1 MTTQTARLRT
11 RLRTDILSG
20 TLQSG
25 QKIGQQALASRYG
38 VSRIPLRE
46 ALTELQ
52 AEGLVRHVP
61 NRGFFVTEMSIEDMA
76 EVYRLRELLEAEAIS
91 AACHNLSDAALERI
105 AELATRVRAGLGAGD
120 TDLVAKA
127 NREFHFAVFD
137 AAGMPRLS
145 RILSSLWDA
154 TQAYRR
160 LYFLEPENHEHIV
173 AEHEALLAA
182 LRRRDPD
189 SAVAAQ
195 AQHRARSLAK
205 VGSGLR

>member
-1 MTTQTARLRT
+1 MTTRTAQLRT

-20 TLQSG
+20 MFPSG

-61 NRGFFVTEMSIEDMA
+61 NRGFFVTEMSTADMA

-105 AELATRVRAGLGAGD
+105 AGLAEQVQAGLESED
-120 TDLVAKA
+120 TEATARA

-145 RILSSLWDA
+145 RILTSLWDA
-154 TQAYRR
+154 TEAYRG
-160 LYFLEPENHEHIV
+160 LYFLDPDNHDHIV
-173 AEHEALLAA
+173 AEHATLLSA
-182 LRRRDPD
+182 LRHRDPD
-189 SAVAAQ
+189 AAVAAQ
-195 AQHRARSLAK
+195 AEHRARSLAQ
-205 VGSGLR
+205 VSSRLG